1 MRTTLF
7 PALKSI
13 IDFRIITTIPSFF
26 SIFGNTQQPI
36 RRQYVTRL
44 RLTALSNVFN
54 ILTIRITELMT
65 AFMGQGPLFYLKITT
80 FRLLCLK
87 LLTGTLNYC
96 LNYSEIIS
104 YHYSLLTAKDL
115 LLAHND

>member
-1 MRTTLF
+1 MKKTLL

-13 IDFRIITTIPSFF
+13 IDFGIITTILSFF
-26 SIFGNTQQPI
+26 SIFGNTWQPI
-36 RRQYVTRL
+36 RQQYVTRRTQL
-44 RLTALSNVFN
+44 DLHLNF
-54 ILTIRITELMT
+54 LTIRRTELMT
-65 AFMGQGPLFYLKITT
+65 ALMGQEPLFYLEITI

-96 LNYSEIIS
+96 LNYFKITS

-115 LLAHND
+115 LLAHNG